1 MFTLTSYWL
10 VAIFSEN
17 MIGRPDIWFGSL
29 MNSIEETTNKII
41 KSLQVYDEVSRCYFT
56 LAWMVSICFR
66 IFNQVLSLPYIHGI
80 RL

>member
-41 KSLQVYDEVSRCYFT
+41 KSLQVYDEVSRRYFT
-56 LAWMVSICFR
+56 LA
-66 IFNQVLSLPYIHGI
+66 
-80 RL
+80 